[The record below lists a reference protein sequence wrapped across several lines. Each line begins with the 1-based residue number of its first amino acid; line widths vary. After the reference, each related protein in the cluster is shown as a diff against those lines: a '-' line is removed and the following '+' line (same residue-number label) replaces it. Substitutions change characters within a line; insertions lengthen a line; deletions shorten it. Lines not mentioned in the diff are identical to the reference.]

1 MEEMDDVQNVL
12 IIGSGTMGQ
21 QIGLL
26 CAGYGCR
33 VNFYDIGE
41 DILDVAK
48 NRIMRNA
55 ERMVEKGRFTV
66 ERQKDALQNLHFTT
80 DPEKASRNVQIV
92 SESIPEDPE
101 LKGKT
106 FKLFNDFCDPATVF
120 TTNTSSLLPSMF
132 AEASGRP
139 DRLCALHFHDTVFSN
154 VVDIMPHPGTSL
166 QTLDIVKKFATKIGQ
181 VSIVLKREHNGYV
194 FNNMLMAVLD
204 SALKLAEK
212 DVASIEDIDKSWMGV
227 LHTAVGPFG
236 IMDSIGLDTVHK
248 ITDYWAKIRGDKQAL
263 RNAAFLNK
271 YLKEGKTGIKSG
283 EGFYRYS
290 KSRLSD
296 V

>member
-1 MEEMDDVQNVL
+1 MDDVQNVL

-41 DILDVAK
+41 DILDAAK
-48 NRIMRNA
+48 NRIIRNA
-55 ERMVEKGRFTV
+55 DRMVKKGRFTL
-66 ERQKDALQNLHFTT
+66 ERKNDALQNMHFTT
-80 DPEKASRNVQIV
+80 DPEEASKNVQIV

-106 FKLFNDFCDPATVF
+106 FRLFNEFCDPATVF

-132 AEASGRP
+132 AQASGRP
-139 DRLCALHFHDTVFSN
+139 DRLCALHFHDAVLSN
-154 VVDIMPHPGTSL
+154 IVDIMPHPGTSR
-166 QTLDIVKKFATKIGQ
+166 QSLDIVKTFVAKIGQ
-181 VSIVLKREHNGYV
+181 VPIVLKREHHGYV

-204 SALKLAEK
+204 SALTLAEK
-212 DVASIEDIDKSWMGV
+212 DVASIEDIDNSWMGV
-227 LHTAVGPFG
+227 LHTTVGPFG

-248 ITDYWAKIRGDKQAL
+248 ITDYWAKIRQDKQAL
-263 RNAAFLNK
+263 KNAAFLNN

-290 KSRLSD
+290 GSQLNEA
-296 V
+296 

>member
-1 MEEMDDVQNVL
+1 MDDVQNVL

-33 VNFYDIGE
+33 VNFYDMGE
-41 DILDVAK
+41 EILDAAK
-48 NRIMRNA
+48 NRIFRNA
-55 ERMVEKGRFTV
+55 ERMVKNGRFTA
-66 ERQKDALQNLHFTT
+66 EQKNGALQNLYFTS
-80 DPEKASRNVQIV
+80 DPEKASRDVQLV

-106 FKLFNDFCDPATVF
+106 LGLFNTFCDPATVF
-120 TTNTSSLLPSMF
+120 TTNTSSLVPSMF

-139 DRLCALHFHDTVFSN
+139 DRLCALHFHDTVFTN
-154 VVDIMPHPGTSL
+154 IVDIMPHPGTSME
-166 QTLDIVKKFATKIGQ
+166 TLDAVKKFAAKIGQ
-181 VSIVLKREHNGYV
+181 VAIVLNREHNGYV

-204 SALKLAEK
+204 SALTLAEK

-227 LHTAVGPFG
+227 LHTTVGPFG

-248 ITDYWAKIRGDKQAL
+248 VTDYWAKIRRDKQAL
-263 RNAAFLNK
+263 KNAAFLKK
-271 YLKEGKTGIKSG
+271 YLEEGKTGVKSG
-283 EGFYRYS
+283 QGFYRYS
-290 KSRLSD
+290 ESRLSYA
-296 V
+296 